1 MALTI
6 TRISVGDPD
15 SDRALRQVMEEVGV
29 PAGEEWSASIACSR
43 GGAWEVVLD
52 GAPRTKSVHFEWEI
66 VQKDGH
72 ARFRKHFLGRE
83 EQNVDHFKRAFR
95 KLMWEAVQFRD
106 NPIRNVNP
114 RLGDAFEETVL
125 NLLRYEDMNPVQVRF
140 GIWRE
145 GPDGMK
151 FVCKVEYASDRHVP
165 WSWWSALVRTPQD
178 LAVELQRA
186 LTARRKRAAISPALA
201 LRRARRKPASALAVP
216 PRAPVAPM
224 AEERLPA

>member
-6 TRISVGDPD
+6 ARVSVGDGET
-15 SDRALRQVMEEVGV
+15 DRALRQVMEEVGV
-29 PAGEEWSASIACSR
+29 PAGEDWQAIILATR
-43 GGAWEVVLD
+43 GGAWEVSLE
-52 GAPRTKSVHFEWEI
+52 GAPRTKAVHFEWEI
-66 VQKDGH
+66 VEKD
-72 ARFRKHFLGRE
+72 ARARYRKLFLGRE
-83 EQNVDHFKRAFR
+83 EQSVDHFKRAFR
-95 KLMWEAVQFRD
+95 KLMWECVQFKE

-114 RLGDAFEETVL
+114 RLGDSFEETVL
-125 NLLRYEDMNPVQVRF
+125 NLLRYEDMNPVHVRF

-186 LTARRKRAAISPALA
+186 LTARRKRHVAAGVG
-201 LRRARRKPASALAVP
+201 LRRARRKPASAIAVQVAQP
-216 PRAPVAPM
+216 PAAAAP
-224 AEERLPA
+224 ERLGA